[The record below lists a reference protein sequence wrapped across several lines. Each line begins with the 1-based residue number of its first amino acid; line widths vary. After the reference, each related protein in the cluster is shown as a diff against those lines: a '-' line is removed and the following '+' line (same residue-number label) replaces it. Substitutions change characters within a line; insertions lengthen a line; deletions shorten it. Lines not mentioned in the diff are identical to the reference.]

1 MRMACWKKI
10 FETGS
15 RKNGV
20 ESEFVD
26 LCKRAR
32 STMLAKHSYRP
43 NFDDEVIKIRTGLN
57 WLEREIAQ

>member
-1 MRMACWKKI
+1 MAFWRKI

-26 LCKRAR
+26 FCERAP

-43 NFDDEVIKIRTGLN
+43 NFDDEVIKVRTVLN
-57 WLEREIAQ
+57 WLAREIAQ